1 MKAKRF
7 REFIVE
13 TKVRED
19 WTGAKL
25 WFDEETDFRELL
37 GQDIWQVRTA
47 GITEQQLK
55 DFIRRLELDF
65 DVVAQSIILTSS
77 PNTFALWF
85 SLDKRLLQEMVG
97 DWSDGLTDE
106 VKRYIDVFKSN
117 ASGVDKI
124 LDRGDDDLTEDQLVQ
139 LLSWVEGRDLSR
151 EFLES
156 ITLRIK
162 AHPNWPEDMTDW
174 ALGDW

>member
-7 REFIVE
+7 REWIAE
-13 TKVRED
+13 ARVRED

-25 WFDEETDFRELL
+25 WFDQETDFRELL
-37 GQDIWQVRTA
+37 GQDIWQIRTA

-55 DFIRRLELDF
+55 DTIRRIELDF
-65 DVVAQSIILTSS
+65 DVAAQPIILTSS

-85 SLDKRLLQEMVG
+85 SLDKRLLQEEVG
-97 DWSDGLTDE
+97 DWSDGLTE
-106 VKRYIDVFKSN
+106 ILKKYIDLFKSN

-124 LDRGDDDLTEDQLVQ
+124 LDRGGDDLTTEQLVQ
-139 LLSWVEGRDLSR
+139 LMSWVEDRDLSR
-151 EFLES
+151 EYLES

-174 ALGDW
+174 ALDDW

>member
-1 MKAKRF
+1 MKAKGFKEWIAEAR
-7 REFIVE
+7 
-13 TKVRED
+13 VRED

-25 WFDEETDFRELL
+25 WFDQETDFRELL
-37 GQDIWQVRTA
+37 GQDIWQIRTH
-47 GITEQQLK
+47 GTTEQQLK
-55 DFIRRLELDF
+55 DFVRRLELDL
-65 DVVAQSIILTSS
+65 DVAAQPIILTGTS
-77 PNTFALWF
+77 NTFAHWF
-85 SLDKRLLQEMVG
+85 SLDKRLLQETVG

-117 ASGVDKI
+117 AGGVDKI

-139 LLSWVEGRDLSR
+139 LLGWVEGRGLSR

-162 AHPNWPEDMTDW
+162 AHPNWPEDITDW